1 MRIPATII
9 LLFLLPC
16 FGSGQVAVKKF
27 DLPPG
32 LSEVSGMFYN
42 KGFFGLHGDGGS
54 APAIY
59 RLTMDGK
66 IHDTT
71 TLSQANTDWEDMGI
85 NSRFVVLG
93 DFGNNQGTRKDLA
106 LILIPADSLG
116 KKQVNAGV
124 VKFSYPDQV
133 DFSSNTFSDYDCE
146 AIIVLEDSAL
156 LFSKSKS
163 TAICRIYS
171 LPLIPGVHQ
180 ARLLDTLK
188 LPFWV
193 CGAGHQSGRLV
204 LTGYAPNWDLS
215 LTPWIYLADMKNGLP
230 DRNSGRYS
238 ALNVSGSTQTES
250 VCFGDSGSV
259 WITSEAYRGAPAALY
274 HLDTRFAAIDEVLET
289 STLFPNPASR
299 EIHVSAGE
307 AGLSYTVYDAQGRMV
322 LRGRTMDGGRVSIG
336 GLKPGTYSI
345 EVKKGCR
352 RMKESFI
359 KH

>member
-1 MRIPATII
+1 MRIPATK
-9 LLFLLPC
+9 LLLLMLPC
-16 FGSGQVAVKKF
+16 MGNAQVAVKKF
-27 DLPPG
+27 DLTQG
-32 LSEVSGMFYN
+32 LSEVSGMFLDGGY
-42 KGFFGLHGDGGS
+42 FGLHGDGGS
-54 APAIY
+54 AAAIY

-66 IHDTT
+66 AYDTT
-71 TLSQANTDWEDMGI
+71 TINRDNTDWEDMGI
-85 NSRFVVLG
+85 NSRWVVLG
-93 DFGNNQGTRKDLA
+93 DFGNNQGTRKDLS
-106 LILIPADSLG
+106 LIMIPADSLG

-124 VKFSYPDQV
+124 VRFSYPDQV
-133 DFSSNTFSDYDCE
+133 DFTSNTFSDYDCE

-193 CGAGHQSGRLV
+193 CGAGYQSGRLV

-230 DRNSGRYS
+230 DRNSGRYA
-238 ALNVSGSTQTES
+238 ALTVPGSTQTES

-259 WITSEAYRGAPAALY
+259 WITAEAYRGAPAALY
-274 HLDTRFAAIDEVLET
+274 RLDTRFTAIEEIPET

-299 EIHVSAGE
+299 EIQISARE
-307 AGLSYTVYDAQGRMV
+307 AGLSYTVYDTQGRVAM
-322 LRGRTMDGGRVSIG
+322 RGRTMEGGRVMIS
-336 GLKPGTYSI
+336 GLKPGSYSI

-352 RMKESFI
+352 RMKETFI